1 MKKRNPVKMLT
12 IVAASVLI
20 LCIVGLR
27 LVDVIAKSVLDSQV
41 SAILGVEA
49 RVSGVSLGVL
59 TSSSSFT
66 GITIENPPGFKEE
79 YVLSIESATM
89 DVGIGTLLSNDIEIP
104 NIVLTGLTF
113 DLEEVDKK
121 INIEEVVN
129 NITAYSDA
137 QPATDTPTEVEIK
150 TLHVHD
156 LDLKAS
162 GSIVTIT
169 GGHLETKVPDFTVK
183 NIGTKSNPSK
193 MSEQF
198 VNVLMH
204 AVLSHVFDHPIEGL
218 SSVFT
223 SSVKK
228 AVYELPKNF
237 IEGGIK
243 DIGNVLDSIKDG
255 LLPGK
260 PKPDSP

>member
-1 MKKRNPVKMLT
+1 MKKRNPAKMLT
-12 IVAASVLI
+12 IIAVSVLI
-20 LCIVGLR
+20 LFIVGLR
-27 LVDVIAKSVLDSQV
+27 LVDVIAKSVLDSEV
-41 SAILGVEA
+41 SEILGVES

-66 GITIENPPGFKEE
+66 GITIKNPSGFKDE
-79 YVLSIESATM
+79 YVLTIDTATI

-104 NIVLTGLTF
+104 NIVLTGLKF
-113 DLEEVDKK
+113 DLEEIDKK

-129 NITAYSDA
+129 NITAYSKA
-137 QPATDTPTEVEIK
+137 QPASDTPTEVEIK
-150 TLHVHD
+150 TLHIND
-156 LDLKAS
+156 LQLKAS
-162 GSIVTIT
+162 GSIVTIA

-183 NIGTKSNPSK
+183 NIGTKSSPSK

-198 VNVLMH
+198 VSVLMH
-204 AVLSHVFDHPIEGL
+204 AVLAHVFEHPIDGL

-255 LLPGK
+255 LVPSK

>member
-1 MKKRNPVKMLT
+1 MKKRSPVKIFT
-12 IVAASVLI
+12 IVAASLLI
-20 LCIVGLR
+20 LFVVGLR

-41 SAILGVEA
+41 SAILGVES

-59 TSSSSFT
+59 SSSSSFT
-66 GITIENPPGFKEE
+66 GITIKNPPGFKEE
-79 YVLSIESATM
+79 YVLTIDRATV
-89 DVGIGTLLSNDIEIP
+89 DVGIGTLLSSDIDIK
-104 NIVLTGLTF
+104 NVVLTGLKF
-113 DLEEVDKK
+113 DLEEIDKK

-129 NITAYSDA
+129 NITEYSNA
-137 QPATDTPTEVEIK
+137 QPASDTPTEVEIK
-150 TLHVHD
+150 TLHVND

-162 GSIVTIT
+162 GSIVTIA

-183 NIGTKSNPSK
+183 DIGTKSNPSK

-204 AVLSHVFDHPIEGL
+204 AVLSHVFEHPIDGL

-243 DIGNVLDSIKDG
+243 DFGNVLDSIKDG